1 MQYARSLEKLSS
13 SQAPVRVGPS
23 KKLEPGSWSI
33 GIYAGHSPLQLAPLP
48 KIINPVLTAWDVKD
62 IPAQYVADPFML
74 QSGSSWYMFFQVMNA
89 ATRCGEIGLATSR
102 NGLSW
107 QYQQIVLHESFG
119 MSFPCVFRWNDDF
132 YMIPETAQAGA
143 IRLYRAVAFPRQ
155 WEFVRNLT
163 EGKYADPSVFFFQ
176 KRWWMFAC
184 PSTQEHNV
192 LCLYYSDSPTGK
204 WVQHPRSPVV
214 AGNNRIA
221 RPGGRVLPWN
231 GSLIRFAQDCYP
243 TYGKQVRA
251 FRITELTPTTYREEE
266 APESP
271 ILGATGNGWNGFGM
285 HHIDIHYAGNSR
297 WLACVDAIS

>member
-13 SQAPVRVGPS
+13 SQAPVQVGRS
-23 KKLEPGSWSI
+23 RKLEPGSWSI
-33 GIYAGHSPLQLAPLP
+33 GIYAGRSPLQLAPLP

-143 IRLYRAVAFPRQ
+143 IRLYRAVAFR
-155 WEFVRNLT
+155 FKAVRTVIIIRVEMRISARNAMPAPVSPGTVAAPILT
-163 EGKYADPSVFFFQ
+163 
-176 KRWWMFAC
+176 
-184 PSTQEHNV
+184 
-192 LCLYYSDSPTGK
+192 
-204 WVQHPRSPVV
+204 
-214 AGNNRIA
+214 
-221 RPGGRVLPWN
+221 
-231 GSLIRFAQDCYP
+231 RFAEVSSYARGKRVRISTATE
-243 TYGKQVRA
+243 TYVGTTAGLEPNGLLRVERDDG
-251 FRITELTPTTYREEE
+251 RIEVVTSGDVAE
-266 APESP
+266 AS
-271 ILGATGNGWNGFGM
+271 
-285 HHIDIHYAGNSR
+285 
-297 WLACVDAIS
+297 